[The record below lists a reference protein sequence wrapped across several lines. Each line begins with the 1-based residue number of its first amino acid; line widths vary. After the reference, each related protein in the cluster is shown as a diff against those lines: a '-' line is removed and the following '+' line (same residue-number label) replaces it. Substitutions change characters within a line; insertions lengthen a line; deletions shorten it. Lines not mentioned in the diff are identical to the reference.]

1 MEIHRRTKLVGTVI
15 TRENQ
20 EEAYQLWYLF
30 NMERGIATSLHVIG
44 ELLSLGITAESERN
58 TI

>member
-1 MEIHRRTKLVGTVI
+1 MITK
-15 TRENQ
+15 ENQ
-20 EEAYQLWYLF
+20 EEAYRLWYLF